1 MCENTALS
9 CGVFCAASF
18 INTFWSEMG
27 DSNSRHLGL
36 CYLLMIIYLVVQ
48 IRRKEMTIGKA
59 VAFVGALIVI
69 EMLRR

>member
-1 MCENTALS
+1 MNKAQKIS
-9 CGVFCAASF
+9 
-18 INTFWSEMG
+18 IFWAFEYLWCRRR

>member
-1 MCENTALS
+1 
-9 CGVFCAASF
+9 
-18 INTFWSEMG
+18 MG